1 MTLALLGM
9 IGSISGT
16 GFTMIADAFWARSG
30 SRICTRDWFLVY
42 ATLGL
47 VALHVVGIIATS
59 IEHRENLVNGVFDV
73 MPRI

>member
-1 MTLALLGM
+1 
-9 IGSISGT
+9 
-16 GFTMIADAFWARSG
+16 
-30 SRICTRDWFLVY
+30 
-42 ATLGL
+42 L